1 MANKPTINFPKPNP
15 GQQLDQDP
23 GQLDPNYPSPVNVP
37 PTTQF
42 VPDGNPDY
50 LGQQNPQPVAPM
62 QAASTETQPAPPVA
76 DQANAGGPTAN
87 NPQAPFYTSLKLTPD
102 RETEMTTRAL
112 RRIDELKREMG
123 LDAANRVQPKTWMD
137 RRWRNDMSYNSDLTW
152 RTAIGGVF
160 QKSNLSLHTN
170 TRHTRYLSAVIQRD
184 LLGTNPFFAVM
195 GKNPDKQELARQV
208 EEYIQGEIDRTN
220 VRAGLRA
227 ASKIALYR
235 DECVV
240 KVTQRSNASPFFGPA
255 TVLVDSAGQPVR
267 TPEQQLY
274 VEQDMQFV
282 PSPDAQGVMMLMDDP
297 SFIVHQGDI
306 LPPGTPVAP
315 GKFGWKAF
323 DHLDQMLST
332 YDGVSVDPV
341 DWRCFLCP
349 LRVDDIQKADINVH
363 LYKEEPG
370 NLRKRFYDV
379 DVSQNYFGWWD
390 QTGDKQANLI
400 QGELAEV
407 PSIILEQITVA
418 ECYMRWDA
426 DEDGYEEEIFLVI
439 DYQSKRVIF
448 YDYLANH
455 MPRRPFVVVPGLEG
469 VPDRWYGRGIFSL
482 GEDQELHM
490 DTEFNRA
497 QLRGSRSSVVTF
509 RHKSAVK
516 EWQAGLPTVF
526 GGESVYDLEAKDWS
540 EKNPP
545 IFKVNLTEQNDK
557 ALELMEVSRQASDA
571 LIGAISV
578 KDASQAEMNQSK
590 TATGIVN
597 MQEATDV
604 LVAQTE
610 VEQAEAID
618 RILELV
624 IATVLHNCPKSVL
637 MLNKDA
643 TKLVSLTDRSIRSL
657 DRDVRLLLTKS
668 RSTQLLSS
676 SQQAIQVGKDFR
688 QLMIQDPQGAQL
700 FRPLYLKALK
710 ALEID
715 DADDVIPEVTDAM
728 IQQWQQRQQQQNS
741 RPATESISIKYPDL
755 ERSEQ
760 EQALQR
766 AGINPAPA
774 DEVAASAA
782 RKQAQEQSKQNG
794 TLSA

>member
-1 MANKPTINFPKPNP
+1 MANKPTLFFPKNP
-15 GQQLDQDP
+15 QDPQQQDP
-23 GQLDPNYPSPVNVP
+23 GQLDPNYPSPTSKP
-37 PTTQF
+37 SPEQF
-42 VPDGNPDY
+42 VPDGNQDY
-50 LGQQNPQPVAPM
+50 LGQQPPAPIAPM
-62 QAASTETQPAPPVA
+62 QAASTETQPAPPVVA
-76 DQANAGGPTAN
+76 DQANAGGPTSNA
-87 NPQAPFYTSLKLTPD
+87 PAAPFYTSLKLTPE

-137 RRWRNDMSYNSDLTW
+137 RRWRNDMSYNNDLTW

-208 EEYIQGEIDRTN
+208 EEYVQGEVDRTN
-220 VRAGLRA
+220 VRSGLRS

-240 KVTQRSNASPFFGPA
+240 KVTYRQQASPFFGPA
-255 TVLVDSAGQPVR
+255 TVLVDSSGNPVR

-274 VEQDMQFV
+274 VDQDMQFV
-282 PSPDAQGVMMLMDDP
+282 PSPDAQGVMVLMDDP
-297 SFIVHQGDI
+297 SFMVHQGDI
-306 LPPGTPVAP
+306 LPPDTQMIPP
-315 GKFGWKAF
+315 GKYGWK
-323 DHLDQMLST
+323 LIESLNQMLST
-332 YDGVSVDPV
+332 YEGVSVDPV

-349 LRVDDIQKADINVH
+349 LRVDDIGKADINVH

-370 NLRKRFYDV
+370 NLRKRFSDV

-426 DEDGYEEEIFLVI
+426 DEDGYEEELFLVI

-455 MPRRPFVVVPGLEG
+455 MDRRPFVVIPGLER

-509 RHKSAVK
+509 RHKVATK

-526 GGESVYDLEAKDWS
+526 GGESVYDLEGKEWN

-610 VEQAEAID
+610 VEQGEAMD
-618 RILELV
+618 HVLELV
-624 IATVLHNCPKSVL
+624 ISTVLKNCPKAVL
-637 MLNKDA
+637 TLNKDA
-643 TKLVSLTDRSIRSL
+643 TKLVSLSPQKIRSL

-668 RSTQLLSS
+668 RSTQLLSA
-676 SQQAIQVGKDFR
+676 SQQAIQIGKDFR
-688 QLMIQDPQGAQL
+688 QLMIQDMMGARL
-700 FRPLYLKALK
+700 FRPLYLSALK
-710 ALEID
+710 ALEVD
-715 DADDVIPEVTDAM
+715 DADDVIPEITDDM
-728 IQQWQQRQQQQNS
+728 IAQQQQQQANQAS
-741 RPATESISIKYPDL
+741 RPPNQSIAIKYSDL

-760 EQALQR
+760 EQELKR
-766 AGINPAPA
+766 VGINPAPA
-774 DEVAASAA
+774 AEVAASRA
-782 RKQAQEQSKQNG
+782 REDQQAKPNG
-794 TLSA
+794 TLPA